1 MSNPNYLP
9 DQKDIHDRY
18 IQDSLPIRLGGLAAN
33 LSRIKSASLNDQN
46 RPAVESMIEESKWFI
61 EWTARDAEIDVAAQ
75 LVELQLQLARWQ
87 HQFNSIWNDPAKR
100 TEMIGQSGAWSQR
113 VLEMSGLLQR

>member
-1 MSNPNYLP
+1 MRDLTAIQARYLR
-9 DQKDIHDRY
+9 DA
-18 IQDSLPIRLGGLAAN
+18 LPIRLGGLAAN
-33 LSRIKSASLNDQN
+33 LSRIKSASANDLN

-75 LVELQLQLARWQ
+75 LVELQLQLAHWWHR
-87 HQFNSIWNDPAKR
+87 FDDIWNDPAKR
-100 TEMIGQSGAWSQR
+100 QDMIDRAGAWSQR

>member
-1 MSNPNYLP
+1 MNDTS
-9 DQKDIHDRY
+9 
-18 IQDSLPIRLGGLAAN
+18 PIRERYLKDDLPTRIGGIAMN
-33 LSRIKSASLNDQN
+33 LSRIKSFAAKDAN
-46 RPAVESMIEESKWFI
+46 RAAVESVIEESKWFI
-61 EWTARDAEIDVAAQ
+61 EWTAREAEIDVAAQ

-100 TEMIGQSGAWSQR
+100 TEMIGQSGEWSQR